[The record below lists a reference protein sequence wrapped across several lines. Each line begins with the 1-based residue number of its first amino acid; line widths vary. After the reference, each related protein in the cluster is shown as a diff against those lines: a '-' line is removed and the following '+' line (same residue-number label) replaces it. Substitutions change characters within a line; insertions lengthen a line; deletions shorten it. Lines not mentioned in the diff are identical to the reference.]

1 MKHLLT
7 FVAALSLAACGGGSK
22 KSNDPNDPNVAAG
35 TADPAVDPTVPSWT
49 PASCKA
55 YHKAVYQAV
64 KCESIEQAKRDEIKS
79 KYDTDAAAW
88 KADQD
93 VDDQKIAAVATE
105 CTAST
110 DAVRAAIGDACVP
123 PAQ

>member
-1 MKHLLT
+1 MKILVSL
-7 FVAALSLAACGGGSK
+7 VAVCALAACGGSK
-22 KSNDPNDPNVAAG
+22 KSSSNPNGHSVAAG
-35 TADPAVDPTVPSWT
+35 EAEVDPTVPSWT
-49 PASCKA
+49 PQSCKD
-55 YHKAVYQAV
+55 YQKAVFQAT
-64 KCESIEQAKRDEIKS
+64 KCDALEQGKRDEIKS

-93 VDDQKIAAVATE
+93 VDDAKIATVGTE

-110 DAVRAAIGDACVP
+110 ESVRTAIGDKCVP